1 MLVYVC
7 DEKAGAQNDEKKDR
21 KGEGDIEK
29 GRKCSP
35 LPVKY
40 LRSLLW
46 NSDAVRDRPVSA
58 LCVCMRVCVCVR
70 AFGFC
75 RETGQLVWTNS
86 AVSER
91 EHFQCLFIYLGERR
105 RQKKKRGRE
114 RGEKRKGLEGE
125 RWRERGWPGCHKP
138 LDRRTQCALPHVN
151 EREPAKDNH
160 LCVVCVLMRVHPCVA
175 LCLFMDVGFAQVLE
189 FTKK

>member
-1 MLVYVC
+1 MQSETGLLALSVY
-7 DEKAGAQNDEKKDR
+7 
-21 KGEGDIEK
+21 
-29 GRKCSP
+29 
-35 LPVKY
+35 
-40 LRSLLW
+40 
-46 NSDAVRDRPVSA
+46 
-58 LCVCMRVCVCVR
+58 VCVCVCAR

-105 RQKKKRGRE
+105 RQKKKRRRE